1 MSRDRGAPSDTN
13 RVRTADWGENPVRC
27 ARRTAHRGPHTA
39 YNIRVT
45 RKLILA
51 LTLVAATV
59 LATLHAQTQRNAGP
73 SVDVFKS
80 ATCGCCAKWVDHMR
94 NAGFTV
100 HVTDLEEAELQK
112 IKTRYGVPAAA
123 QSCHTARVEGF
134 TVEGHVP
141 PAEVKRLLKEKP
153 AVVGLAVPGMP
164 LGSPG
169 MEVSGVKPQPYNVLT
184 FEKNGHTKVYS
195 VQKP

>member
-1 MSRDRGAPSDTN
+1 LVQYPT
-13 RVRTADWGENPVRC
+13 
-27 ARRTAHRGPHTA
+27 
-39 YNIRVT
+39 VT
-45 RKLILA
+45 RKL
-51 LTLVAATV
+51 LVAVVVV
-59 LATLHAQTQRNAGP
+59 LAGTMSPARAQQKGGP

-94 NAGFTV
+94 HAGFTV
-100 HVTDLEEAELQK
+100 HVTDLPEEELQK
-112 IKTRYGVPAAA
+112 IKSRYGVPESAK
-123 QSCHTARVEGF
+123 SCHTARVGGF

-153 AVVGLAVPGMP
+153 KVTGLAVPGMP

-169 MEVSGVKPQPYNVLT
+169 MEVSGVRPQPYQVLT
-184 FEKNGHTKVYS
+184 FDRQGRTQVYS